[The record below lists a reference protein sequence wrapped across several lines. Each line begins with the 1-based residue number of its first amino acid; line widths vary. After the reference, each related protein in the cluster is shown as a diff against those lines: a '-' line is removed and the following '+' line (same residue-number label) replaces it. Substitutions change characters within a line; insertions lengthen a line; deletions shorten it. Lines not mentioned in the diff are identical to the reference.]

1 MMKEADVM
9 EEHSGGC
16 AKTPAALKRFTE
28 AARRREMLYITL
40 SQVPEGTV
48 VTYGQLAE
56 LAGLGRA
63 ARWVGTQLRNLPDD
77 SRLPWHRVINQA
89 GRLSVP
95 EGSETWHEQ
104 CQRLRTEGVQVSNG
118 RVSLQHYRWRP

>member
-1 MMKEADVM
+1 MD
-9 EEHSGGC
+9 GGG
-16 AKTPAALKRFTE
+16 ARTPVTVKKFTD
-28 AARRREMLYITL
+28 AARRREMLYAAL
-40 SQVPEGTV
+40 AQVPAGKV

-63 ARWVGTQLRNLPDD
+63 ARWVGTQLSNLPDD

-95 EGSETWHEQ
+95 EGSESWLEQ
-104 CQRLRTEGVQVSNG
+104 CQRLRCEGVQVSNG
-118 RVSLQHYRWRP
+118 RVSLPRYRWQP